1 MVETT
6 GGDKH
11 LHGVHDLPVH
21 EEGGEK
27 AQCGDVPCPVLPLGC
42 SLTQFASFQNAWN
55 QFSEQ
60 YKSWLREE
68 RQYVVNYQLNYML
81 LASIPE
87 PVITE
92 RKTLQ

>member
-6 GGDKH
+6 GGDKQ
-11 LHGVHDLPVH
+11 LHVVHDLPVH